1 MDVRAYTEFSLGVH
15 RRAHAARLPVDATI
29 ELTHRC
35 PLACAHCYNNLPPG
49 DRAAAARELSTE
61 EHFRLID
68 EIAEAGALWVLLTG
82 GEALARGDF
91 AEIYLHA
98 KRRGL
103 LVILFTNG
111 VLVTPELAGLLGE
124 YRPFYAEITL
134 YGSTP
139 ETYERVTRVPGSF
152 ARCLRGIRLLRE
164 REVPLRLKSML
175 LTINCREREDMRRL
189 AEEELGCA
197 FKIDPM
203 LNPRLDGN
211 AGPLRYRLS
220 PEEIVAI
227 DMEDPAR
234 AAEWR
239 RLAARLGGA
248 ACAGRTRYRCGGG
261 TMAFTIDPYG
271 MLRVCSL
278 SADAGFD
285 VRRGGF
291 RAGWEEWMP
300 CVRGAEI
307 SRRTKC
313 TDCSLAPLCGMCPA
327 QGMLAGGD
335 GETPVDFL
343 CRVAHLRAR
352 AFGIEVAPHG
362 PCEYCGEDAPLPRRA
377 EVCNVGAM

>member
-1 MDVRAYTEFSLGVH
+1 VEQRAYAEFSLGVH
-15 RRAHAARLPVDATI
+15 RRAHARRLPVDAVI

-35 PLACAHCYNNLPPG
+35 PLACVHCYNNLPPG
-49 DRAAAARELSTE
+49 DRAAAGRELSTE

-82 GEALARGDF
+82 GEVLTRGDF

-111 VLVTPELAGLLGE
+111 VLLTPALADLLAE
-124 YRPFYAEITL
+124 YRPFYTEITL
-134 YGSTP
+134 YGSTA

-164 REVPLRLKSML
+164 RAVPLRLKSML
-175 LTINCREREDMRRL
+175 LTINQHERESMRRL
-189 AEEELGCA
+189 AEEEFGCA
-197 FKIDPM
+197 FKVDPM
-203 LNPRLDGN
+203 IHGRLDGG
-211 AGPLRYRLS
+211 AEPLRYRLS
-220 PEEIVAI
+220 AERIVAI
-227 DMEDPAR
+227 DREDPAR

-248 ACAGRTRYRCGGG
+248 AGGERTRYRCGGG
-261 TMAFTIDPYG
+261 TMAFTVDPYG
-271 MLRVCSL
+271 MLRLCSL
-278 SADAGFD
+278 SAGEGFD

-300 CVRGAEI
+300 CIRGAEI
-307 SRRTKC
+307 TRRTKC

-352 AFGIEVAPHG
+352 AFGMEIAPHG
-362 PCEYCGEDAPLPRRA
+362 PCEYCVEDAPPPRRA
-377 EVCNVGAM
+377 EVGNVGAV